1 MKNSRNIVEDEIGKA
16 FILNS
21 VKDPFDRMTLFI
33 GLCKGNKE
41 TLFDVIRDNYPSEIS
56 KKIIQ
61 IIERK
66 KGDLDPQFVHTI
78 VGNIF
83 KHLSESYWS
92 YMVDDWGHE
101 YNVIDRYEL
110 YIGCTVRTLDKF
122 GLCSPLEF
130 DDSEWSFDE
139 VTIKIKVDEE
149 MNFLSGDDLS
159 REDFKRDFIVKPVD
173 PSVTEIGPDTLLKV
187 ETIH

>member
-21 VKDPFDRMTLFI
+21 VKDPFDRMTLFV

-41 TLFDVIRDNYPSEIS
+41 TLFDVIRDNYPSGIS

-66 KGDLDPQFVHTI
+66 KEDLDPQFVHTI

-110 YIGCTVRTLDKF
+110 YIGCTVETLSSF
-122 GLCSPLEF
+122 GMCSPLEF
-130 DDSEWSFDE
+130 DDSEWEFDE
-139 VTIKIKVDEE
+139 ITFKIKVDEE
-149 MNFLSGDDLS
+149 QNCLFRDEQILEDGDRILKF
-159 REDFKRDFIVKPVD
+159 RKIVHPFKSPRVV
-173 PSVTEIGPDTLLKV
+173 
-187 ETIH
+187 H